1 MVMSQKRLKY
11 WGGNYDVYMQTK
23 TEQDTNQ
30 MKLYKK
36 QQEEIKHTKEFI
48 ASCGTYSNLIRQGK
62 SRQKQLDKMIE
73 AGLIEKPYSEP
84 IFRFRFDNVGTL
96 PPPLISFRD
105 IAFSYSGRP
114 EDYLY
119 TDITFG
125 IDSDSRVA
133 LVGPNGAGKS
143 TLLKLLVDELAPVEG
158 DVSRRP
164 GLCIGRYHQHSSDQ
178 LDLDL
183 TPIEHLQRVFPGKY
197 KDLEG
202 WRGAVGTWGI
212 TGSSQLNP
220 IRELSDGLKVRLCLC
235 EIALRQPHILL
246 LDEPTNHC
254 DMEMIDSL
262 AEAIKLYEGGVVLV
276 SHDFRLLSKVAE
288 QIWVVDGGITIWNGD
303 ITSYKKNLNKNYKKK
318 LADNVAKNLEG

>member
-1 MVMSQKRLKY
+1 MS
-11 WGGNYDVYMQTK
+11 
-23 TEQDTNQ
+23 
-30 MKLYKK
+30 
-36 QQEEIKHTKEFI
+36 
-48 ASCGTYSNLIRQGK
+48 
-62 SRQKQLDKMIE
+62 
-73 AGLIEKPYSEP
+73 
-84 IFRFRFDNVGTL
+84 
-96 PPPLISFRD
+96 
-105 IAFSYSGRP
+105 
-114 EDYLY
+114 
-119 TDITFG
+119 
-125 IDSDSRVA
+125 
-133 LVGPNGAGKS
+133 
-143 TLLKLLVDELAPVEG
+143 
-158 DVSRRP
+158 
-164 GLCIGRYHQHSSDQ
+164 
-178 LDLDL
+178 
-183 TPIEHLQRVFPGKY
+183 
-197 KDLEG
+197 G